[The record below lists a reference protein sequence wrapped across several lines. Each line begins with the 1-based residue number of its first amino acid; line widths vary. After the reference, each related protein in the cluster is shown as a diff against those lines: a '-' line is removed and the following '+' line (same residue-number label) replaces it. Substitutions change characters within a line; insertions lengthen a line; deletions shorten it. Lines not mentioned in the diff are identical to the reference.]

1 VTVSLVQNGLASAN
15 GLQNEN
21 GTNTTSFSYSW
32 SDPAN
37 SQDLY
42 IFNQDAY
49 TNLLNITLCQITN
62 PESLSC
68 SPFSSLALTRQIE
81 NLAAGNF
88 FSKLVFTLCF
98 VGADE
103 T

>member
-42 IFNQDAY
+42 IFNQDA
-49 TNLLNITLCQITN
+49 
-62 PESLSC
+62 
-68 SPFSSLALTRQIE
+68 
-81 NLAAGNF
+81 
-88 FSKLVFTLCF
+88 
-98 VGADE
+98 
-103 T
+103 